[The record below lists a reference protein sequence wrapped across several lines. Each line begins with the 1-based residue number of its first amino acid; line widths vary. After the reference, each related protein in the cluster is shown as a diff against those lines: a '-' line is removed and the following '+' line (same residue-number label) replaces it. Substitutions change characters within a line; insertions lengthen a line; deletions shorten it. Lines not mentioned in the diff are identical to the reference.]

1 MKVSTPLIAPY
12 GGKLVQLVVEDQE
25 ERAALLERAKRLPSV
40 QLSPRTLCDV
50 ELLATG
56 AFSPLDRFM
65 GERDYVRVLEEMR
78 LENGLLFPIPVTLA
92 VEHLDAIKQ
101 GQEIA
106 LRSPKNEI
114 MAIMRIAMCAIPS

>member
-1 MKVSTPLIAPY
+1 MKVSAPLIAPY

-65 GERDYVRVLEEMR
+65 WGKRLCEGLGGDAPGQWAALPHPYYACRRAPRRDQARPGDRPALAEE
-78 LENGLLFPIPVTLA
+78 
-92 VEHLDAIKQ
+92 
-101 GQEIA
+101 
-106 LRSPKNEI
+106 
-114 MAIMRIAMCAIPS
+114 

>member
-40 QLSPRTLCDV
+40 QLSPRTLCDL

-78 LENGLLFPIPVTLA
+78 LDNGLLFPIPITLA
-92 VEHLDAIKQ
+92 VERLDAIKQ

-114 MAIMRIAMCAIPS
+114 LAIMRIEEIYG